1 MPRPREF
8 DRDEA
13 IERAMAVFWEHG
25 YDGTST
31 DQLLQAMGIG
41 RQSMYAAFGDKHGLY
56 LAALERYQARQGA
69 DLLERLRAVSSPLGA
84 IEDILLGVAGDTA
97 EGRSRGCFG
106 IQSIIEMAGRDPEVV
121 TLARSATA
129 LCEAAFERMVAE
141 AKRRD
146 EVGAHVDERS
156 AGRFLLSTLQGLR
169 VSARTGATPEALR
182 AVAGF
187 AIAALR
193 PRRPPQVLD
202 SMVHNPTAR
211 GSQRRTA

>member
-31 DQLLQAMGIG
+31 EQLLQAMGIG

-69 DLLERLRAVSSPLGA
+69 DLLERLRAVASPLGA

-141 AKRRD
+141 AKRRG
-146 EVGAHVDERS
+146 EVGAHVDARS

-193 PRRPPQVLD
+193 TPPP
-202 SMVHNPTAR
+202 S
-211 GSQRRTA
+211 SSS